1 MAGPLKTYAFI
12 NAKLRTRI
20 SKILPQEFIRQ
31 LVRSRSLAES
41 VQMLAETDF
50 APVQKIYE
58 QTGDIKSA
66 ELEMLSEE
74 LAIYLELEKLVE
86 EEVRG
91 FVHALSMRFETEN
104 LKNALRLWFD
114 RRIRGRSIEDALSYL
129 LREPIHHPI
138 DLDAV
143 IHADTL
149 EQAAERLQATPY
161 GAIVRQH
168 AGRVMEDS
176 SLFSLELALDRFQ
189 FGRLVQAADQLT
201 PRDRDIAQR
210 LIGVEIDLQNIGWLI
225 RFKHFY
231 SLDVEQALGSTL
243 PGGLNLAPELMRA
256 SYESE
261 HTDREISTLV
271 GRRYPEIAPLL
282 ASRDQTRITSRLTMI
297 ERVLGQIMTIE
308 VRKILAGYP
317 FTIGII
323 MAYFILKSDEM
334 RKIMTVLNA
343 KFYEWP
349 EESILALI

>member
-31 LVRSRSLAES
+31 LVRARSLAES

-58 QTGDIKSA
+58 RTGDIKTA
-66 ELEMLSEE
+66 ELELLSKE

-161 GAIVRQH
+161 GAIVRQQ

-176 SLFSLELALDRFQ
+176 SLFSLELALDRFLY
-189 FGRLVQAADQLT
+189 GRLVQAADQLA
-201 PRDRDIAQR
+201 PRDREIARR

-231 SLDVEQALGSTL
+231 ALDVEQALGSTL

-261 HTDREISTLV
+261 RTDREISTLV

-282 ASRDQTRITSRLTMI
+282 ASQDQTRITARLTMI

-308 VRKILAGYP
+308 VRKILTGYP

-323 MAYFILKSDEM
+323 MSYFILKSDEI

-349 EESILALI
+349 EESILSLI